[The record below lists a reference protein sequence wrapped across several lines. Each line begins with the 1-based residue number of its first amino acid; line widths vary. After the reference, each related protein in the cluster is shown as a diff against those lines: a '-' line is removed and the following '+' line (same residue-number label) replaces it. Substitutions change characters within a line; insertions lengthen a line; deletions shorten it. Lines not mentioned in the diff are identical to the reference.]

1 MRHEDVELLGRIHK
15 VNSAAGRMV
24 LQVLSG
30 AADDDALSADYDSI
44 GRLFRG
50 LGEAFIARSI
60 ELSPLVDEP
69 KHVGPGGLVED
80 IGKGEQEAG
89 ESSDAP

>member
-1 MRHEDVELLGRIHK
+1 MRHEDVDLLGRIGK
-15 VNSAAGRMV
+15 VNGAAGQMV

-30 AADDDALSADYDSI
+30 VADDDALSGDFETI
-44 GRLFRG
+44 GHLFRG

-60 ELSPLVDEP
+60 ELAPPNSP
-69 KHVGPGGLVED
+69 H
-80 IGKGEQEAG
+80 IEQEAG

>member
-1 MRHEDVELLGRIHK
+1 MRKEDVELLGRIHK
-15 VNSAAGRMV
+15 VNGTAGQMV

-30 AADDDALSADYDSI
+30 AADDDALSADYESI

-60 ELSPLVDEP
+60 ELSRPVDEP
-69 KHVGPGGLVED
+69 KQ
-80 IGKGEQEAG
+80 I
-89 ESSDAP
+89 ESDPPEVT

>member
-1 MRHEDVELLGRIHK
+1 MRREDVELLGRIHK

-30 AADDDALSADYDSI
+30 AADDDALSGDFGTI

-60 ELSPLVDEP
+60 ELAPSNPT
-69 KHVGPGGLVED
+69 H
-80 IGKGEQEAG
+80 IEQAAG
-89 ESSDAP
+89 ESSDVP

>member
-1 MRHEDVELLGRIHK
+1 MRREDVELLGRIEK
-15 VNSAAGRMV
+15 VNNLAGRMV

-30 AADDDALSADYDSI
+30 AADDDALSGDYESI

-60 ELSPLVDEP
+60 ELSSPVDEP
-69 KHVGPGGLVED
+69 KQIEPSPPGTT
-80 IGKGEQEAG
+80 
-89 ESSDAP
+89 